1 VIGQVP
7 NANVL
12 QRTLWIRCGARY
24 GTSFTIEVD
33 RHQFLVTA
41 KHVVD
46 RHHDQPVEI
55 FTEGSWRP
63 LGGTPVQ
70 GDPEWTDVAMFAP
83 SRVLTPA
90 LPTLFNHEGAAV
102 GQQLFILGFPFDPA
116 EPLSHL
122 VHLQGLGPVPMVKG
136 GHLAAFMKT
145 PGAGHLSMLLDCYAN
160 EGFSGGPVV
169 GFTDKA
175 PGQIAIM
182 GLVSHYVP
190 EHKPV
195 VAGNEMTTLTAE
207 HNPGILVTF
216 DIGHAIDGIYAA
228 GPNLGPVVSES

>member
-12 QRTLWIRCGARY
+12 QRALWIRCGQKL
-24 GTSFTIEVD
+24 GTGFTIEVEH
-33 RHQFLVTA
+33 HQFLVTA

-46 RHHDQPVEI
+46 RHQDQPVEV
-55 FTEGSWRP
+55 FTDGLWRP
-63 LGGTPVQ
+63 LGGSPIPS
-70 GDPEWTDVAMFAP
+70 DPEWVDVAVFAP

-90 LPTLFNHEGAAV
+90 LPTLFGNKGATV
-102 GQQLFILGFPFDPA
+102 GQQLYILGFPFDPT
-116 EPLSHL
+116 EELSNLLHL
-122 VHLQGLGPVPMVKG
+122 PGLGPVPMVKG
-136 GHLAAFMKT
+136 GHLAAFVKT
-145 PGAGHLSMLLDCYAN
+145 AGAGHLSMLLDCYAN

-169 GFTDKA
+169 GFTGKS
-175 PGQIAIM
+175 PGQVAIM

-195 VAGNEMTTLTAE
+195 VAGDQKTALTAE

-228 GPNLGPVVSES
+228 GPTRGAEVSKS